1 MEPSNVIILY
11 SKYSPTCKTILQMYG
26 GAIEATEGM
35 HLLCVDKQDIR
46 KTLLMNEHLKIH
58 SVPSIILTYPHG
70 ATEKFEG
77 SGVLNWIENT
87 FAKPPP
93 NEQSQQPQ
101 VNTQTQQPPLVNTQ
115 TQPPIVQQP
124 QVNTQIQP
132 ISVQQEVQTQPNTQL
147 QSLQEHPEHIPFGV
161 GLSDTTIQP
170 KPKKPSIAEIA
181 AEMASQRD
189 SEMLQQKR

>member
-1 MEPSNVIILY
+1 
-11 SKYSPTCKTILQMYG
+11 MYG

-124 QVNTQIQP
+124 PLVNTQTQPPIVQQPQVNTQIQP